1 MERERNDRDLGL
13 ARPKQFLK
21 YVSGAARPL
30 KPAGEAF
37 RTDGTGTEPPRWQ
50 NHKIYVKWMDRFFTY
65 LVPQRAQ
72 AWEKQGLS
80 LYVGKS
86 SEVPLNSLYP
96 HEIFF
101 VRYSNNMSQLV
112 ADRARQLPT
121 GTSPSS
127 RIATTSSCSRRRI

>member
-1 MERERNDRDLGL
+1 MRYGEAILQYVNRQVLPALRDLKDKAL
-13 ARPKQFLK
+13 MVELLK
-21 YVSGAARPL
+21 
-30 KPAGEAF
+30 
-37 RTDGTGTEPPRWQ
+37 RWQ

-65 LVPQRAQ
+65 LVPQRAL
-72 AWEKQGLS
+72 AWEKQGLR
-80 LYVGKS
+80 LYVAKS